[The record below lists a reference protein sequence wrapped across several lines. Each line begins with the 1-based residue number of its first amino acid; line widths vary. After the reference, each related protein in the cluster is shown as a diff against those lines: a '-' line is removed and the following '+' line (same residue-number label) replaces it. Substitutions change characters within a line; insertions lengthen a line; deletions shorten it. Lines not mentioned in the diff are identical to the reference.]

1 MSSNLF
7 TIVSNEMKEKLTGN
21 DTDEPRTLKR
31 KESCCSD
38 AEDLVAHT
46 FDKHQSSKYKRND

>member
-1 MSSNLF
+1 
-7 TIVSNEMKEKLTGN
+7 MKEKLTGN

-31 KESCCSD
+31 KESCGSD

-46 FDKHQSSKYKRND
+46 FDKHQSSKYKRNDLFILS